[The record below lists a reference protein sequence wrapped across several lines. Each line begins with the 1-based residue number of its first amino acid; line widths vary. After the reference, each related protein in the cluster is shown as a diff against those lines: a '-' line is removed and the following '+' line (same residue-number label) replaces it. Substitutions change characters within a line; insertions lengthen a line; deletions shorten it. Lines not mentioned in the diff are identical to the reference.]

1 MLLRIR
7 GPSGTYKVRCEP
19 STTYAELVAEVEKQ
33 CEWAGEVGALRL
45 SLNKKDQL
53 ELEQEGSIGSAGIRG
68 GDLLYI
74 IADAGAIARAAPP
87 VIARPAAAAPR
98 QASASAAAAAAA
110 AAERRAAAANSY
122 TVAAPT
128 PTPARRQ
135 TRTTTVRYPAA
146 SDMLVEMGFSREQSD
161 AALGMCDGNAECAVG
176 LITSGA
182 LGRQSAEGTTSA
194 SGTAAAMDSTDEMEE
209 GGELAPPPR
218 ALQLHEVY
226 NAVRDALLHVMAEA
240 GFEEHEHD
248 QDGRHTF
255 RISMPE
261 GLCAQATVQLST
273 LGEYVNVHAM
283 AWEGAPVHLLT
294 YGGPGTALGF
304 SLTDLL
310 CSLVTEWKRKVV
322 QPMLLELSLGAML
335 RAATTTVPAELLAVA
350 LHSVMLS
357 NGFDSKIKGTHEGE
371 AAGAAG
377 RTNRGLPL
385 GWNLGGGNFS
395 FEYTLCTPTVRP
407 DAPAPSVL
415 VKAMAMGDR
424 LIVHAMV
431 EETTADNT
439 DMQQEAPPVFDA
451 SFSIREHIS
460 SNGIAQLQTEASAVG
475 GDGFLTLAPL
485 SAPDLFAAA
494 CSTQLL
500 GKLLAQISPP
510 PTLSSMPLETR
521 VLICTHLPLQALGR
535 AAQICKDWRSAV
547 RSHNH
552 LRVYSYGHVP

>member
-33 CEWAGEVGALRL
+33 CEWAGEAGALRL

-53 ELEQEGSIGSAGIRG
+53 QLEQEGSVGSVGIRG

-74 IADAGAIARAAPP
+74 IADADAITRAAPP
-87 VIARPAAAAPR
+87 VAVRPAAPR
-98 QASASAAAAAAA
+98 QTSAPAAGAAAA
-110 AAERRAAAANSY
+110 AAERRAAANAY
-122 TVAAPT
+122 TIAT
-128 PTPARRQ
+128 PTSSSTNRQ
-135 TRTTTVRYPAA
+135 TRMTTVRYPAA

-161 AALGMCDGNAECAVG
+161 AALGMCDGNAERAVG
-176 LITSGA
+176 LITSGG
-182 LGRQSAEGTTSA
+182 LDRQSAEGTMSA
-194 SGTAAAMDSTDEMEE
+194 SGPDAAMDSADEMEE
-209 GGELAPPPR
+209 VGELASPPR

-226 NAVRDALLHVMAEA
+226 NVVRDALLHVMVAA
-240 GFEEHEHD
+240 GYEEHEHE
-248 QDGRHTF
+248 QNGRHTL
-255 RISMPE
+255 RIMVSE
-261 GLCAQATVQLST
+261 GLYALATVQLST

-322 QPMLLELSLGAML
+322 RPMLLELSLGAML
-335 RAATTTVPAELLAVA
+335 RDAATTVPAEILAVA

-357 NGFDSKIKGTHEGE
+357 NGFNSKIKSTHDGGAS
-371 AAGAAG
+371 AAGGA
-377 RTNRGLPL
+377 NRCLPA
-385 GWNLGGGNFS
+385 GWNLGSGNFS

-407 DAPAPSVL
+407 DALPPTVL

-431 EETTADNT
+431 EETREGST
-439 DMQQEAPPVFDA
+439 DMQQAAPPVFDA

-460 SNGIAQLQTEASAVG
+460 SGDVAQLHSEASASG
-475 GDGFLTLAPL
+475 GDGLLTLAPL
-485 SAPDLFAAA
+485 SAPAVFAAA

-500 GKLLAQISPP
+500 GKLLTQISPP
-510 PTLSSMPLETR
+510 PTLASMPLETR
-521 VLICTHLPLQALGR
+521 VLICTHLPIQALGR
-535 AAQICKDWRSAV
+535 AARICKDWRSAV
-547 RSHNH
+547 RYQNH
-552 LRVYSYGHVP
+552 LGVYSCCHVP